1 MGFMSAARFYSDVP
15 NRPVPGAGEET
26 GDNEPFA
33 FGEVMVASLKM
44 SQSDYSSAPLVMTD
58 ASASTGGAER
68 RVFPRKEV
76 AARIQGRRMDH
87 TIPAR
92 REPFLNLSLRDLSM
106 GGLSAISQSPVQR
119 GERVS
124 VFFPPQ
130 GVQRG
135 WDALG
140 RVIRCDAS
148 GFGYRIAVEFDPIPM
163 AA

>member
-1 MGFMSAARFYSDVP
+1 MPATLRLANY
-15 NRPVPGAGEET
+15 ET
-26 GDNEPFA
+26 EA
-33 FGEVMVASLKM
+33 E
-44 SQSDYSSAPLVMTD
+44 
-58 ASASTGGAER
+58 GAER
-68 RVFPRKEV
+68 RIFPRKEV
-76 AARIQGRRMDH
+76 HDRIQGRRMDH

-92 REPFLNLSLRDLSM
+92 QEPFLNLALRDLSI
-106 GGLSAISQSPVQR
+106 GGLSAISQSKVER

-140 RVIRCDAS
+140 QVIRCEPC